1 MKLRKRSLIIGGIA
15 LLVAGVLFVGFLA
28 GCRPFPGHGP
38 GPHRFCKKDF
48 SEHVLRR
55 MDREVKKLDLSE
67 AQYAQYEDIRQRVA
81 ADLAEGEKKGRQLF
95 VDLQSEM
102 NKENPNVGIIT
113 ALLKDQLRGMP
124 DVMEKHLDYFEEFY
138 NILDEDQKAQVIQKF
153 RKKMKRCGV

>member
-1 MKLRKRSLIIGGIA
+1 MKLRKKSLIIGGIA
-15 LLVAGVLFVGFLA
+15 FLA
-28 GCRPFPGHGP
+28 AGMLFIGLLTGCRPIPGH

-81 ADLAEGEKKGRQLF
+81 ADLAEGAKQSRQLF

-102 NKENPNVGIIT
+102 NKEDPNVGVIT
-113 ALLKDQLRGMP
+113 GLLKDQLRGMP
-124 DVMEKHLDYFEEFY
+124 GVMEKHLDYFEEFY